1 MVALS
6 RTAHQGN
13 PVPSPF
19 SLSKPLVE
27 HLRLVEQV
35 PTTHDVLDDLFASQG
50 QFNGDW
56 ATPPIQRWLQNTLG
70 LPVPAQTVFAMDETS
85 IFAPST
91 AGQSILI
98 PQPPVTQV
106 TATDPPMTTSPEPS
120 GNTAFKVSLVTSP
133 YSYMAQHQ

>member
-13 PVPSPF
+13 PAPSPF

-35 PTTHDVLDDLFASQG
+35 PTTHDVLDDLFASQC

-56 ATPPIQRWLQNTLG
+56 ATPPIQRWLQNTFG
-70 LPVPAQTVFAMDETS
+70 LPVPAKTVFAMDDTS
-85 IFAPST
+85 IFASST
-91 AGQSILI
+91 AGQSIFI
-98 PQPPVTQV
+98 PQPPAAQV
-106 TATDPPMTTSPEPS
+106 TAAESPVATSAEPS